1 MTKATT
7 VYTLI
12 STDDKN
18 DPRVEEFDMFSALKI
33 RMRGIPANDPQYKLL
48 ANGRLVSWDW
58 SEPELNINGIEVGSA
73 PMPAKKERA
82 KRRTREQMAADALA
96 KSEAK
101 KAKANGTTAVAS

>member
-1 MTKATT
+1 MSTPTT

-48 ANGRLVSWDW
+48 VDGRLVAWDW
-58 SEPELNINGIEVGSA
+58 SEPELNINGIEIGGTPTA
-73 PMPAKKERA
+73 AKKTRA
-82 KRRTREQMAADALA
+82 TRSDKGATRKKVTDSIVAVAA
-96 KSEAK
+96 KSF
-101 KAKANGTTAVAS
+101 NGGASS